1 MKVKR
6 VVITGGPGT
15 GKTSVVN
22 LLETSGFYCFHEI
35 VRSMTLDAKKKQD
48 SGSFISNPL
57 AFVKDPKSFNEQLLS
72 SRLDHFLKAS
82 ELDEEIV
89 FFDRGLPD
97 VLAYMDY
104 FNQSYDEKYIDICKT
119 NCYDTVLLFPPWE
132 EIYVQDNER
141 MESFKEAIE
150 IHEALGKT
158 YTSLGYD
165 ILEMPFGTVKERL
178 NFVLNHTPKHS
189 G

>member
-72 SRLDHFLKAS
+72 GRLSHFLKAAD
-82 ELDEEIV
+82 LEEDTV

-97 VLAYMDY
+97 VLAYMNY
-104 FNQSYDEKYIDICKT
+104 FNQSYEKKYIDVCKAHT
-119 NCYDTVLLFPPWE
+119 YDTVFIFPPWE

-141 MESFKEAIE
+141 LENFKEAME
-150 IHEALGKT
+150 IHEALEKT
-158 YTSLGYD
+158 YFFLGYD
-165 ILEMPFGTVKERL
+165 IIEVPFGTVNERL
-178 NFVLNHTPKHS
+178 KFVLNHTEQRS
-189 G
+189 E